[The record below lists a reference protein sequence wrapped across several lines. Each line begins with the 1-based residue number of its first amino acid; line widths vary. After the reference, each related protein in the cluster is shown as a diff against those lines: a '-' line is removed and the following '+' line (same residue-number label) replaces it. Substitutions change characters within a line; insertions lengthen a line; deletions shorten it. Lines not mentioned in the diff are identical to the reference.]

1 MISLTVWR
9 SAITPASEKVISRV
23 LRQGQR
29 GDSSSNTRAYW
40 SIWSTHTVANVKLR
54 VGSSNA
60 GNTVWC
66 CVPVFKP
73 YKRRDYRY
81 KLLFY
86 YFMFVK
92 RQRDIRRNSW
102 PYFKVKQHILLP
114 SSQHQHSTHYHT
126 AAREWLNATVSSW
139 VSKHVVLPL
148 NMTQCPSRF
157 SRPTVFSVADQ
168 SERGRI
174 ITICQIPKV
183 YRTCNLELSSTT
195 SFCASHPDLAMT
207 PC

>member
-1 MISLTVWR
+1 M
-9 SAITPASEKVISRV
+9 

-157 SRPTVFSVADQ
+157 FS
-168 SERGRI
+168 
-174 ITICQIPKV
+174 C
-183 YRTCNLELSSTT
+183 
-195 SFCASHPDLAMT
+195 
-207 PC
+207 